1 VLSPPAA
8 RERALGAFYGLALGD
23 ALGMPTQFLPRSRVG
38 ELYGVLSGFEP
49 GPPDN
54 EISAGLP
61 AGRVTDDTDQAVI
74 VAQTLIQGAG
84 TVDPHALAERLL
96 DWERDMVATGSADL
110 LGPSTRRALTALQ
123 GGHDVATA
131 GRWGDT
137 NGAAMRVT
145 PVGIAFPPEPLTALC
160 DAVAEA
166 SRLTHAT
173 GLAISGAC
181 AVAGVVSSAIEG
193 ADLPAAIRV
202 GVAAAEIG
210 ATHGHYIAGADVAAR
225 IRWAVRLVSDAD
237 HDTALDLVESLVGTG
252 VATQEAVPAAFAL
265 LSRWGDEPWRA
276 CLCAAGL
283 GGDSDTIAAMTGAM
297 AGAGHG
303 LSGFP
308 AAALDVVRTV
318 NDLQLDGLVDRL
330 LTLRQVG

>member
-1 VLSPPAA
+1 LSPPAV
-8 RERALGAFYGLALGD
+8 RERALGAFYGLAVGD
-23 ALGMPTQFLPRSRVG
+23 ALGMPTQFLPRARVG
-38 ELYGVLSGFEP
+38 ALYGVLTGFEP
-49 GPPDN
+49 GPPEN

-74 VAQTLIQGAG
+74 VAQTLIEGAG
-84 TVDPHALAERLL
+84 TVDPHGLAKRLI
-96 DWERDMVATGSADL
+96 DWERGMVATGSADL

-123 GGHDVATA
+123 SGEDVATA

-145 PVGIAFPPEPLTALC
+145 PVGIAFPPDPLTALC
-160 DAVAEA
+160 DAVAQA

-193 ADLPAAIRV
+193 ADLPAAIQV
-202 GVAAAEIG
+202 GIAAAEIG
-210 ATHGHYIAGADVAAR
+210 ATAGRYIAGADVAAR
-225 IRWAVRLVSDAD
+225 IRWATRLVCGTDPGA
-237 HDTALDLVESLVGTG
+237 ALDLVESLVGTG
-252 VATQEAVPAAFAL
+252 VATQEAVPAAFAV
-265 LSRWGDEPWRA
+265 LSRWGDDPWHA

-297 AGAGHG
+297 AGAVHG
-303 LSGFP
+303 LGGFP
-308 AAALDVVRTV
+308 TAALDVVRTV
-318 NDLQLDGLVDRL
+318 NDLPLDDLVDRL
-330 LTLRQVG
+330 LTLRQAG